1 MHDGAA
7 AAERAGSKT
16 APSQVLKEER
26 VRMGCWLDGR
36 PNDSGLSAVLS
47 IGAILLSI
55 GDSTDE
61 ERALQW
67 NESAALSHPVI
78 DTQPIPQA
86 HVVWRSGSRRS
97 C

>member
-26 VRMGCWLDGR
+26 VRMGCWLEGR

-61 ERALQW
+61 ERA
-67 NESAALSHPVI
+67 AALSHPVI

-86 HVVWRSGSRRS
+86 HVV
-97 C
+97 